1 MRELRYVDFMLKKS
15 KIILVTGSS
24 GFIGFHLCQSLLG
37 NDFTVIGVDGMTNYY
52 DVNLKVNR
60 RNQLLK
66 KSNFHSFEG
75 LIEKKGFIAD
85 ICNEFKPEVV
95 VHLAAQAG
103 VRYSIESPLSYVD
116 SNLIGTFNVI
126 EAARNYNI
134 SHLLVASSSSVY
146 GSNKEMPFDELQ
158 KCDTPLSFYAATKK
172 ANEVMCHSYSHLYS
186 IPITMLRFFTAYG
199 PWGRPDMALFKFTE
213 AILKNKKIDVYNNG
227 KMKRDFTYISD
238 LVQSIKL
245 LIDVIPE
252 LPVKRIKSIN
262 GDSISDV
269 APWRVINIGSSDP
282 VELLEFIKVIEKSL
296 GMEAN
301 KNMLNMQP
309 GDVEV
314 NWASTNLLKELTKF
328 TPSTSI
334 SSGVDSFIKWYL
346 EYV

>member
-1 MRELRYVDFMLKKS
+1 MLKKS
-15 KIILVTGSS
+15 KKILVTGSS
-24 GFIGFHLCQSLLG
+24 GFIGYHLCQSLLDDG
-37 NDFTVIGVDGMTNYY
+37 FTVIGVDGMTNYY

-60 RNQLLK
+60 RNRLLK

-85 ICNEFKPEVV
+85 ICNQFKPEVI

-103 VRYSIESPLSYVD
+103 VRYSIQSPLSYVD
-116 SNLIGTFNVI
+116 SNLMGTFNVI

-134 SHLLVASSSSVY
+134 SHLLAASSSSVY

-158 KCDTPLSFYAATKK
+158 KCDTPLSFYAASKK

-213 AILKNKKIDVYNNG
+213 AILKNEKIDVYNNG

-252 LPVKRIKSIN
+252 LPAERVKRIN
-262 GDSISDV
+262 GDSISDQ
-269 APWRVINIGSSDP
+269 APWRVVNIGSSDP
-282 VELLEFIKVIEKSL
+282 VELLDFIEAIEKSL
-296 GMEAN
+296 GVKAN
-301 KNMLNMQP
+301 KNMLKLQP
-309 GDVEV
+309 GDVEMT
-314 NWASTNLLKELTKF
+314 WASNNLLQELIKF
-328 TPSTSI
+328 SPATSI
-334 SSGVDSFIKWYL
+334 YRGVDSFVNWYR
-346 EYV
+346 EYT

>member
-1 MRELRYVDFMLKKS
+1 MLEKS
-15 KIILVTGSS
+15 KKILVTGSS

-37 NDFTVIGVDGMTNYY
+37 NGFTVVGVDGMTNYY

-60 RNQLLK
+60 RNILLK

-75 LIEKKGFIAD
+75 LIEKRGFIDD
-85 ICNEFKPEVV
+85 ICNEFKPDVI

-116 SNLIGTFNVI
+116 SNLVGTFNVI
-126 EAARNYNI
+126 EAARIYNT

-213 AILKNKKIDVYNNG
+213 AILKNEKIDVYNNG

-252 LPVKRIKSIN
+252 LPDKRVKRIN
-262 GDSISDV
+262 GDSISDL
-269 APWRVINIGSSDP
+269 APWRVVNIGSSDP
-282 VELLEFIKVIEKSL
+282 VELLDFIEAIEKSL
-296 GMEAN
+296 GIKAN
-301 KNMLNMQP
+301 KNMLKLQP

-314 NWASTNLLKELTKF
+314 TWASNNLLQELIKF
-328 TPSTSI
+328 NPATPI
-334 SSGVDSFIKWYL
+334 HEGVNSFVKWHR
-346 EYV
+346 EYK